1 MLEEHGLKV
10 KEESENH
17 EQARI
22 PGNLQ
27 PLLEDL
33 MEGTRKSIRQLEE
46 DLEIASQNAK
56 QELNRTHSKI
66 LEYNSFQVEV
76 SEEMVG
82 AVKEYLLS
90 SKAIFS
96 ILDALYSR
104 FPSLT
109 LLFLR
114 EILSEQAS

>member
-46 DLEIASQNAK
+46 DLEIASQNVK

-66 LEYNSFQVEV
+66 LEYNSFQVQV

-96 ILDALYSR
+96 NLDALYSR

-114 EILSEQAS
+114 EILSELAP